1 VGAVVGDWL
10 ESGLF
15 IEWVFEKVVGFC
27 DIHAEEEEE
36 ENGCHAEC
44 KQSTQSSHT
53 TWQIPNPLLT
63 HAT

>member
-1 VGAVVGDWL
+1 M
-10 ESGLF
+10 
-15 IEWVFEKVVGFC
+15 VGFC
-27 DIHAEEEEE
+27 DIHAEEEEEEEEE

-53 TWQIPNPLLT
+53 TWRIPNPLLT